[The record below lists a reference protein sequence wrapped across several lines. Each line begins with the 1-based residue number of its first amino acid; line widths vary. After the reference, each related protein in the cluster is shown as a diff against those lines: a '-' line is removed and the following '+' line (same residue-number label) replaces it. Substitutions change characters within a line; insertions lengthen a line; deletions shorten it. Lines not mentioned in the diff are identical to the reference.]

1 MEMSGD
7 GSGRISPF
15 TSLLFFQIMGFEGEG
30 KVNQTIYFPSPI
42 DKMFTTP
49 QWKNLDLLFESPGKS
64 PKPRPPPC
72 GFSHLLIHL
81 QIFSS

>member
-1 MEMSGD
+1 MGVGGFLPSL
-7 GSGRISPF
+7 PF
-15 TSLLFFQIMGFEGEG
+15 LFFQIMGFEGEE

-49 QWKNLDLLFESPGKS
+49 HWKNLGLSLGSPGKS

-81 QIFSS
+81 QIVSS